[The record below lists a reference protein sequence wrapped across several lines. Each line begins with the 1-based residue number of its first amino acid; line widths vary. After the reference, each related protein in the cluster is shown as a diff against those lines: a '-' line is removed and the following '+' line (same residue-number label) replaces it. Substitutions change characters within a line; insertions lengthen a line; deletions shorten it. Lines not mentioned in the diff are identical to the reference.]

1 MNPIAAV
8 VVALVAL
15 ERLAELWHARRNTRA
30 LLEAGRA
37 LDMRRGHYPLDGGAP
52 CGLAC
57 DDPAQRA
64 APRAEAVSPPLLA
77 LFAIL
82 QGCRLWVLMSLG
94 RYWTT
99 RIITLPA
106 APLVRRGPYRY
117 LRHPNYLVV
126 AAEIAVLPLAF
137 GAWGV
142 VRRRSAPQGR
152 GAAGLANLAR
162 RPGAGAPAPGLA
174 LHRLTGLIGEPYCP
188 RRLEAAGRLLPRDPV
203 SP

>member
-1 MNPIAAV
+1 MNWVAAG

-15 ERLAELWHARRNTRA
+15 ERLTELWHAQRNTRA
-30 LLEAGRA
+30 LLEAGGIEVG
-37 LDMRRGHYPLDGGAP
+37 RGHYPLMVA
-52 CGLAC
+52 LH
-57 DDPAQRA
+57 A
-64 APRAEAVSPPLLA
+64 AWLVAILLTVPPDAGVSAPLLA

-99 RIITLPA
+99 RVITLPG

-126 AAEIAVLPLAF
+126 VAEIAVLPLAF

-142 VRRRSAPQGR
+142 
-152 GAAGLANLAR
+152 AAVFSLLNAALLTWRISLEDQALA
-162 RPGAGAPAPGLA
+162 
-174 LHRLTGLIGEPYCP
+174 P
-188 RRLEAAGRLLPRDPV
+188 RRQASHTIR
-203 SP
+203 

>member
-1 MNPIAAV
+1 VNPLAAV

-30 LLEAGRA
+30 LLEAGGVEVG
-37 LDMRRGHYPLDGGAP
+37 RGHYPLMVALHAAWL
-52 CGLAC
+52 LAILLSV
-57 DDPAQRA
+57 
-64 APRAEAVSPPLLA
+64 PREAGVSLPLLA

-117 LRHPNYLVV
+117 LRHPNYVVV

-142 VRRRSAPQGR
+142 
-152 GAAGLANLAR
+152 AAVFSLLNAALLAWRISLEDQALA
-162 RPGAGAPAPGLA
+162 
-174 LHRLTGLIGEPYCP
+174 P
-188 RRLEAAGRLLPRDPV
+188 RRQASHSIG
-203 SP
+203 

>member
-30 LLEAGRA
+30 LLEAGGVEVG
-37 LDMRRGHYPLDGGAP
+37 RGHYPLMVA
-52 CGLAC
+52 LH
-57 DDPAQRA
+57 A
-64 APRAEAVSPPLLA
+64 AWLGTILLSVPPEAGVSLPPLA

-117 LRHPNYLVV
+117 LRHPNYVVV

-142 VRRRSAPQGR
+142 
-152 GAAGLANLAR
+152 AAVFSLLNAALLAWRISLEDQALA
-162 RPGAGAPAPGLA
+162 
-174 LHRLTGLIGEPYCP
+174 P
-188 RRLEAAGRLLPRDPV
+188 RRQASHSVG
-203 SP
+203 